1 MHKQVLHDNQE
12 NKSKNFGFSLL
23 ETLIGVTVFIVIAVG
38 VYQTYSAV
46 YVLIG
51 TTKQKIAGI
60 ALANEQLEI
69 IRNLPYADVGIV
81 NGVPAGKIPRTQTL
95 TRSGIT
101 YSVATTIRNIDD
113 AFDGTI
119 GGTPNDLSPADY
131 KLVQLDVSCS
141 ACKKFEPFFIAS
153 YVAPRSMELTSNNG
167 AVFVRVFDANGL
179 PVVAAN
185 VHIINSQ
192 VNPAIDI
199 DETTNN
205 AGEFSLIDVPPG
217 VEAYEITV
225 TKEGYSS
232 EQTYPTTIANPHP
245 VKTNATVIAKQATQ
259 VSFSIDK
266 VGSLTISAIDESCNG
281 LSGTGF
287 TLTGA
292 KLIGTEPDTP
302 KYSEV
307 ITVGS
312 NGELVLPDMEWG
324 NYTLEPVA
332 GVLGYIR
339 YFADLPI
346 NLLSGS
352 EQKEVIVIRADG
364 ADPTYS
370 ILVDVK
376 DVVTGLIIPNAS
388 VVVTKDLLPVTA
400 SLGCAPTDRT
410 LYLGLEPAIY
420 HIVVSAD
427 GYLPFEG
434 DVEVSNSWQGVNITL
449 AK

>member
-1 MHKQVLHDNQE
+1 MCKARKGRD
-12 NKSKNFGFSLL
+12 KKAGFSLL
-23 ETLIGVTVFIVIAVG
+23 ETLIGVTVFVVIAVG

-69 IRNLPYADVGIV
+69 IRNLSFADVGIV
-81 NGVPAGKIPRTQTL
+81 NGVPSGKIPRVQTL
-95 TRSGIT
+95 TRSGVS
-101 YSVATTIRNIDD
+101 YSVEATIRNIDD

-131 KLVQLDVSCS
+131 KLVQLDISCGT
-141 ACKKFEPFFIAS
+141 CKRFESFSIAS

-167 AVFVRVFDANGL
+167 AIFVKVFDASGL
-179 PVVAAN
+179 AIAGAN
-185 VHIINSQ
+185 VHIVNSLASP
-192 VNPAIDI
+192 VIDI
-199 DETTNN
+199 NETTNN
-205 AGEFSLIDVPPG
+205 AGEFALIDVPPG
-217 VEAYEITV
+217 VEAYEIAV
-225 TKEGYSS
+225 SKEGYSS
-232 EQTYPTTIANPHP
+232 EQTYPTTLLNPHP
-245 VKTNATVIAKQATQ
+245 TKTNATVISKQATQ
-259 VSFSIDK
+259 VSFSVDR
-266 VGSLTISAIDESCNG
+266 VSALTIATVDESCIG
-281 LSGTGF
+281 LSGTDF
-287 TLTGA
+287 TLTST

-307 ITVGS
+307 ITTGS
-312 NGELVLPDMEWG
+312 NGEVALLEMEWG
-324 NYTLEPVA
+324 NYTLEPAV

-346 NLLSGS
+346 NLLPGS
-352 EQKEVIVIRADG
+352 EQKEVVVIRPDG

-376 DVVTGLIIPNAS
+376 DVATGLIIPNAS
-388 VVVTKDLLPVTA
+388 VVLTKDSLPIMA
-400 SLGCAPTDRT
+400 SSNCAPTDRT

-427 GYLPFEG
+427 GYLPFVG
-434 DVEVSNSWQGVNITL
+434 DVGVSNSWQGVNITL